1 MNRCRNASAKSRHR
15 LICLE
20 LMLILCVLA
29 ADGPDDLAS
38 RRQYVLDLSAQSK
51 NRLLEKRDRF
61 EALDE
66 TEQQRLRELHARI
79 NREADG
85 DRLETVLRNYH
96 QWLSLLPSRERA
108 EILDLPLEKRLDE
121 IEKRV
126 KDDERKRFLEI
137 SDQHLTPDDL
147 EAIHLWL
154 RKLIARH
161 EEKILARMSALKQ
174 IPAEPRYRM
183 FLYWIASDRNP
194 RTNRPSPFQPTPDET
209 GALIKSLGPKAHEF
223 LEKLETPQDKHD
235 VLWTWIRTAVQTR
248 LFRPAETAKLI
259 TFMESLPPEQRNRL
273 EALPRK
279 RMLMELQRLFM
290 RHNSHSDAKGRMGPR
305 RGEQMPPGDRR
316 KRPPLDGPSNGKL
329 LDQPPSKEALK

>member
-1 MNRCRNASAKSRHR
+1 MNSCRNASTKSRHR
-15 LICLE
+15 SICLG
-20 LMLILCVLA
+20 LILVLCVLA
-29 ADGPDDLAS
+29 ADDPDDLTN

-51 NRLLEKRDRF
+51 SRLLEKRDRF

-66 TEQQRLRELHARI
+66 TEQQRLRELHATI

-96 QWLSLLPSRERA
+96 QWLSLLPGRERA

-126 KDDERKRFLEI
+126 KDDERKRFLEV
-137 SDQHLTPDDL
+137 SDQHLTPKDL

-161 EEKILARMSALKQ
+161 EEHVLARMPALKQ
-174 IPAEPRYRM
+174 IPAAARYRS

-194 RTNRPSPFQPTPDET
+194 RTNRRSPFQPTPDET
-209 GALIKSLGPKAHEF
+209 DALIKSLGPKAHEF

-235 VLWTWIRTAVQTR
+235 VLWTWIHTAVQTR
-248 LFRPAETAKLI
+248 LFRPTETTKLI
-259 TFMESLPPEQRNRL
+259 TFMESLPADQRNRL
-273 EALPRK
+273 EALPRE

-290 RHNSHSDAKGRMGPR
+290 RHNSRGDAKGRMGPR
-305 RGEQMPPGDRR
+305 RGEKMPPDDRL
-316 KRPPLDGPSNGKL
+316 KRPPLDGPPKGKL
-329 LDQPPSKEALK
+329 RDRPPSKEAFK